1 MKFKFKIQQYQTDAV
16 ENTVAVF
23 RGQPSHTLS
32 AYRRDLGTYKEKR
45 FAYKEEEIGYGN
57 HRLELDRQ
65 TILQN
70 IRSVQNLY
78 DITPSETLAQGV
90 APVNLDIEMETGTGK
105 TYVYIKTMFELNK
118 QYGWS
123 KFIVV
128 VPSIAIREGVAKS
141 FTMLEEHFMETYGKK
156 ARYYIYGSNANK
168 LKELDTF
175 STNSDLSILII
186 NTQAFAASLKEGGR
200 SKESL
205 IIYSKRDEFGSRRP
219 IDVIAANNPIVIMD
233 EPQKMEGKAT
243 QAGIKRF
250 NPLFTLNYSATH
262 KTKHNTIYALDALD
276 AYRQRL
282 VKRIHVKGFELKNLR
297 GTSGYLY
304 LDNIELSP
312 KRPPMAR
319 IEIETKTASGAIVR
333 KTKTF
338 GTGDNLREDSG
349 LAEYEGFTLSEINA
363 KGYVT
368 FLNGVTLRRGEV
380 IGDTNELTIQ
390 RVQIRET
397 IMSHFEKE
405 RQLFKRGIK
414 CLSLFFIDEVAKYKS
429 YDEEGNEVKGIFQK
443 MFEEEYSRLVNDEF
457 HIWDEDYNEYL
468 RRFTPQEVHRGY
480 FSIDKKTNRVID
492 GKVEKKTGLSDDISA
507 YDLILKNKERLLS
520 FDEPT
525 RFIFSHSALREGW
538 DNPNVFQICTLRHSN
553 STTAKRQEVGRG
565 LRLCVDKN
573 GVRMDKEFL
582 GEDVH
587 EVNRLTVI
595 ANESY
600 ADFTS
605 ALQKETR
612 EVLRERAVKATV
624 AYFTGKQIRIG
635 EELHTIDESEAS
647 RIIIYLED
655 NGYVDSDKHITPQY
669 HEAMA
674 NGNLAPLPTKL
685 QPIAEGV
692 IRLIN
697 SIFDPKALDDMV
709 VEEKTTTPE
718 NKLNEN
724 FNKEEFQT
732 LWKEINHQYVYTVSY
747 DSDELIEN
755 AILHLNAE
763 LSVKQLRYVMVE
775 GTQDE
780 KQVTEFGDTHSQ
792 SRQLTDVCT
801 STVRYDLVGEIA
813 KGANLTRRTV
823 VKILQGIKESKL
835 YLFKNNPEEFIRKVI
850 SIIKEQ
856 KATMIV
862 ESIHYNMTEG
872 KYDSNI
878 FTVKSKMD
886 FDRAYEAKKSI
897 TDYVF
902 SDSKGERQFAHD
914 LDEADEVVV
923 YAKLPRTF
931 QIPTPVG
938 NYAPDWAIAME
949 KDGIKHIFFIAE
961 TKGSLSSM
969 QTSKIENAKI
979 DCARKLFNS
988 LSTAKVRYH
997 KVTSYSDLL
1006 DEMGKINQIGN

>member
-1 MKFKFKIQQYQTDAV
+1 M
-16 ENTVAVF
+16 
-23 RGQPSHTLS
+23 
-32 AYRRDLGTYKEKR
+32 
-45 FAYKEEEIGYGN
+45 
-57 HRLELDRQ
+57 
-65 TILQN
+65 
-70 IRSVQNLY
+70 
-78 DITPSETLAQGV
+78 
-90 APVNLDIEMETGTGK
+90 
-105 TYVYIKTMFELNK
+105 
-118 QYGWS
+118 
-123 KFIVV
+123 
-128 VPSIAIREGVAKS
+128 
-141 FTMLEEHFMETYGKK
+141 
-156 ARYYIYGSNANK
+156 
-168 LKELDTF
+168 
-175 STNSDLSILII
+175 
-186 NTQAFAASLKEGGR
+186 
-200 SKESL
+200 
-205 IIYSKRDEFGSRRP
+205 
-219 IDVIAANNPIVIMD
+219 
-233 EPQKMEGKAT
+233 
-243 QAGIKRF
+243 
-250 NPLFTLNYSATH
+250 
-262 KTKHNTIYALDALD
+262 
-276 AYRQRL
+276 
-282 VKRIHVKGFELKNLR
+282 
-297 GTSGYLY
+297 
-304 LDNIELSP
+304 
-312 KRPPMAR
+312 
-319 IEIETKTASGAIVR
+319 
-333 KTKTF
+333 
-338 GTGDNLREDSG
+338 
-349 LAEYEGFTLSEINA
+349 AEYEGFTLSEINA

-380 IGDTNELTIQ
+380 TGDTNELTMQ

-397 IMSHFEKE
+397 IKSHFEKE

-429 YDEEGNEVKGIFQK
+429 YDEEGNEVKGVFQK
-443 MFEEEYSRLVNDEF
+443 IFEEEYARLVSEEF

-468 RRFTPQEVHRGY
+468 RRFVPQEVHRGY

-573 GVRMDKEFL
+573 GVRMDKELL
-582 GEDVH
+582 GDDVH
-587 EVNRLTVI
+587 EINKLTVI

-612 EVLRERAVKATV
+612 EVLRERAAKATV
-624 AYFTGKQIRIG
+624 AYFTGKQIKIG
-635 EELHTIDESEAS
+635 EELHTIDELEAS

-655 NGYVDSDKHITPQY
+655 NGYIDEDKHITPEY
-669 HEAMA
+669 REAIA
-674 NGNLAPLPTKL
+674 SGNVAPLPPKL

-692 IRLIN
+692 TRLIN

-709 VEEKTTTPE
+709 VEEKTTIRE

-724 FNKEEFQT
+724 FGKEEFQA

-747 DSDELIEN
+747 DSEELIEN
-755 AILHLNAE
+755 AILHINAE
-763 LSVKQLRYVMVE
+763 LDVKQLRYIMVE

-780 KQVTEFGDTHSQ
+780 KQVTEFGDTRSQ
-792 SRQLTDVCT
+792 SHLLTDVCT
-801 STVRYDLVGEIA
+801 STVRYDLVGDIA

-856 KATMIV
+856 KSTMIV
-862 ESIHYNMTEG
+862 ETIHYNMTEG
-872 KYDSNI
+872 KYDSSI

-886 FDRAYEAKKSI
+886 FDKAYEAKKHI

-914 LDEADEVVV
+914 LDQAKEVVV

-949 KDGIKHIFFIAE
+949 VDGIKHIFFIAE
-961 TKGSLSSM
+961 TKGSMSSM
-969 QTSKIENAKI
+969 DLTKIELAKI
-979 DCARKLFNS
+979 ECAEKLFNS
-988 LSTAKVRYH
+988 ISTSKVKYH
-997 KVTSYSDLL
+997 KVASYSDLL
-1006 DEMGKINQIGN
+1006 DEMGKEC